1 MTILSEVWVHLMG
14 QPQGQHFY
22 EVAMLQAHRMHLAVS
37 SSRTRIMSFS
47 HFSLVFVLV
56 WCLTHG
62 RNGNVWQRKESRK
75 GRRVERREE
84 QFWVLNNGFQYEKKQ
99 GILDK
104 KNIIYKAEWVKLQ
117 WVSVYVCVKLWRTYS
132 NHNKKFTVWWHG
144 TTCWIGKIFFVLWS
158 HIVKVGTNKF
168 RIGARSNVAI
178 TGS

>member
-1 MTILSEVWVHLMG
+1 M
-14 QPQGQHFY
+14 
-22 EVAMLQAHRMHLAVS
+22 
-37 SSRTRIMSFS
+37 SSRNGATTKATLLWSCYVAGTLDALGCEFLKDKDYVFS

-84 QFWVLNNGFQYEKKQ
+84 QFWVLKNGFQYEKKQ

-117 WVSVYVCVKLWRTYS
+117 CVSVYVCVKLWRNYS